1 MNVISSLKQLNRQRN
16 IKTKKIK
23 TKARLAFLKMRY
35 RRKTSLQPDSYK
47 TVCIFMHMQA
57 IGDGIVTSGFIKQ
70 LQESGMVVYVIA
82 PPRVSFLFTDI
93 VGVDAFISYEKNKF
107 NELKAKI
114 KKLNVDL
121 VVDFSNFDNTA
132 ITRLQTLHLLKPK
145 HSICFNHPAVTIFDT
160 NIIDNRSIHSSERMK
175 KVLSL
180 LKIKNNDYAAA
191 LNFDNKIYEPANIV
205 ANEFRKKNKKLVIFN
220 PYGSQ
225 NSRTLSD
232 EQINKVLAYL
242 NNLKGYHTIVFNMG
256 KQINHNGLD
265 NVSLSPFSDA
275 GCSFALVRHADFVIT
290 VDTAIVHLASALNI
304 RQYCIYNNR
313 MHEGKFENNIMWGPN
328 SKLATQLTTSEH
340 LRSEGGDDMHKFDI
354 MLLINAIKQDLTN
367 DIPNYHSDLGCKNS
381 SRNPELESSKSL

>member
-1 MNVISSLKQLNRQRN
+1 MNIIASLKQLNRQRN

-35 RRKTSLQPDSYK
+35 RRKTSLQPDSYR

-70 LQESGMVVYVIA
+70 LQKSGMEVYVIA

-93 VGVDAFISYEKNKF
+93 VGVNAFISYEKNRF
-107 NELKAKI
+107 NELKGKL

-132 ITRLQTLHLLKPK
+132 IIRLRTLHLIKPK
-145 HSICFNHPAVTIFDT
+145 HSICFNHPCATIFDT
-160 NIIDNRSIHSSERMK
+160 NIIDNRSVHSSERMK
-175 KVLSL
+175 QVLSL
-180 LKIKNNDYAAA
+180 LKIKNNNYTAA
-191 LNFDNKIYEPANIV
+191 LNFDNKIYDPANIV
-205 ANEFRKKNKKLVIFN
+205 ANELRGGGKKLVIFN

-232 EQINKVLAYL
+232 EQIRNILTYL
-242 NNLKGYHTIVFNMG
+242 NNLKGYYTIVFNMG
-256 KQINHNGLD
+256 RRINYNGLN

-313 MHEGKFENNIMWGPN
+313 MHEGKFENNIVWGPN

-340 LRSEGGDDMHKFDI
+340 LRTEGGDDMHKFDI
-354 MLLINAIKQDLTN
+354 MLLINAIEQDLTK
-367 DIPNYHSDLGCKNS
+367 DIPISQSGSGCK
-381 SRNPELESSKSL
+381 K

>member
-1 MNVISSLKQLNRQRN
+1 
-16 IKTKKIK
+16 
-23 TKARLAFLKMRY
+23 
-35 RRKTSLQPDSYK
+35 
-47 TVCIFMHMQA
+47 
-57 IGDGIVTSGFIKQ
+57 
-70 LQESGMVVYVIA
+70 
-82 PPRVSFLFTDI
+82 
-93 VGVDAFISYEKNKF
+93 
-107 NELKAKI
+107 
-114 KKLNVDL
+114 
-121 VVDFSNFDNTA
+121 
-132 ITRLQTLHLLKPK
+132 
-145 HSICFNHPAVTIFDT
+145 
-160 NIIDNRSIHSSERMK
+160 
-175 KVLSL
+175 
-180 LKIKNNDYAAA
+180 
-191 LNFDNKIYEPANIV
+191 
-205 ANEFRKKNKKLVIFN
+205 KNKKLVIFN

-232 EQINKVLAYL
+232 EQIKKVLAYL

-313 MHEGKFENNIMWGPN
+313 MHEGKFENNIVWGPN

-354 MLLINAIKQDLTN
+354 MILINAIKQDLTN

-381 SRNPELESSKSL
+381 SRNPELESSNSL